1 MLFFGVVILLHLAHM
16 KRPGAEYRFIALS
29 RKISGEDEED
39 EEKEEVENRDGYT
52 WNNPI
57 RH

>member
-52 WNNPI
+52 
-57 RH
+57 